1 MSVVLPLP
9 YIRQFRSKCFAGDLL
24 HFRASGLKAGDLLE
38 PVSPPAPAAPSG
50 VANPKCHSMFK
61 SPERKEFPSCLSG
74 TFADN
79 RPKLFDAEK
88 RQMVSQEQ
96 IISLRT

>member
-9 YIRQFRSKCFAGDLL
+9 YIRPFGSKCFVGDLL

-38 PVSPPAPAAPSG
+38 PVSPPAPAAPLG
-50 VANPKCHSMFK
+50 VAGPKCHSMFK
-61 SPERKEFPSCLSG
+61 SPQRKEFPSCPSG

-79 RPKLFDAEK
+79 RPNLFDAKK
-88 RQMVSQEQ
+88 REMVSRDQ
-96 IISLRT
+96 IISLRI